1 MCCLVQNTFLV
12 SRHLRFGWDTIQV
25 NRDALWDLKQTN
37 KKIKRQSVLSGVS
50 RERWRAAS
58 LRVSFLPEHCP
69 ACGLRAGT
77 CTVKKTE
84 VGAVEGSEGSDMEGV
99 LLMASSTSDFC
110 REVLKTPS

>member
-1 MCCLVQNTFLV
+1 MLSC
-12 SRHLRFGWDTIQV
+12 SEYIFGQQ
-25 NRDALWDLKQTN
+25 ALKVWMGYHSSQPRCSLGFKTTT

-99 LLMASSTSDFC
+99 LLMASSTSDFW